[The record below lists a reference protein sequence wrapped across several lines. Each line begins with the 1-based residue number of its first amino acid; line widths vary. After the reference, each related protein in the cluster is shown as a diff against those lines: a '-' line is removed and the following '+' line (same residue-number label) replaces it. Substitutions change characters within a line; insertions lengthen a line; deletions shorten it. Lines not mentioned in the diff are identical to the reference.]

1 MRNIQISRYCHTE
14 IGMWKSHG
22 SNKGERAM
30 HTPSAQA
37 NSLPSTTARHLKARW
52 RLTVPYLTTLRSSK
66 AGKDFIASN
75 DSTAIRDRTPR
86 KESEKEIINL
96 KWILMRS
103 VRRMFVD
110 LEAHYCESE
119 HCRVFTGRPAN
130 VYIQIWIVFWASGWI
145 ECVFCVFVNNRES
158 WKCFHSYV
166 ESLFQNLVY
175 SVPCTKTCQ
184 EQQGRAPENHK
195 TKLLTHSLVC
205 NIYIYIYIPLHLQHI
220 NRSS

>member
-14 IGMWKSHG
+14 IGMRKSHG
-22 SNKGERAM
+22 SNKCERAM

-52 RLTVPYLTTLRSSK
+52 RLTVPSLTTLRSSK

-75 DSTAIRDRTPR
+75 DSTAIRDKTPR
-86 KESEKEIINL
+86 KESEKAIINL

-130 VYIQIWIVFWASGWI
+130 VYIQIWIVIWASDWI
-145 ECVFCVFVNNRES
+145 ECVFCVFALC
-158 WKCFHSYV
+158 WAM
-166 ESLFQNLVY
+166 L
-175 SVPCTKTCQ
+175 
-184 EQQGRAPENHK
+184 EQMRSTDVQRNMLLND
-195 TKLLTHSLVC
+195 TKLEDKYRSCLASMCWFISMC
-205 NIYIYIYIPLHLQHI
+205 NLSFSPWKSVQIQYKILEK
-220 NRSS
+220 RS